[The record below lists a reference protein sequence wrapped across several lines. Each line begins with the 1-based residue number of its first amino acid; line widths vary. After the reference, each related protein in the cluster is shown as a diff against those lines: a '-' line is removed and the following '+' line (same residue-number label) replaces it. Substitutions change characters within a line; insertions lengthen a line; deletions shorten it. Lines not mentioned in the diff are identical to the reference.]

1 MPTNYGKQ
9 SHIHP
14 CPAVLSLHIEQW
26 APPSYFFSPS
36 LPLIREKRIFEMETE
51 EKVSP
56 SSRQKCTTNSFLA
69 YTQTKK
75 NTTFTFTA
83 MVEKVNVV

>member
-1 MPTNYGKQ
+1 MD
-9 SHIHP
+9 SAI
-14 CPAVLSLHIEQW
+14 II
-26 APPSYFFSPS
+26 PS
-36 LPLIREKRIFEMETE
+36 LLLMREKRIFEMETE

>member
-1 MPTNYGKQ
+1 M
-9 SHIHP
+9 
-14 CPAVLSLHIEQW
+14 
-26 APPSYFFSPS
+26 
-36 LPLIREKRIFEMETE
+36 REKRIFEKETE

-56 SSRQKCTTNSFLA
+56 SSRQKCTTNSFIA

>member
-1 MPTNYGKQ
+1 MQTNYGKQ

-14 CPAVLSLHIEQW
+14 CPAVQSLRIEQW
-26 APPSYFFSPS
+26 APPSLSFPPS
-36 LPLIREKRIFEMETE
+36 LPLMREKSIFEKETK